1 MRFVRRCLRLSDSG
15 YCSSSRQS
23 KRGRIKLFLAMM
35 LASVTDKSYD
45 QMTHDEILRVHG
57 DAYLRMTP
65 EQRLQAA
72 AEAKERLLRCYAEQ
86 KELHSPRNKK
96 LSEVTLGEIMD
107 ELGTVAVKFL
117 IRIAFFVVGWF
128 VVVWL
133 AKYLGLIH

>member
-57 DAYLRMTP
+57 DGYSRMTP
-65 EQRLQAA
+65 EQKLQAA

-107 ELGTVAVKFL
+107 ELGAVAVKFL